1 MCWNTAVFAP
11 SQTITHMID
20 DELSDALL
28 HKAVQ
33 PGEIAFMELSRRS
46 MQVVCTGKLRLRLG
60 ADGVLRSLTK
70 YHSTDHLSL
79 QFWQV
84 NCVMVLSA

>member
-1 MCWNTAVFAP
+1 
-11 SQTITHMID
+11 
-20 DELSDALL
+20 
-28 HKAVQ
+28 
-33 PGEIAFMELSRRS
+33 

-79 QFWQV
+79 QFLQV